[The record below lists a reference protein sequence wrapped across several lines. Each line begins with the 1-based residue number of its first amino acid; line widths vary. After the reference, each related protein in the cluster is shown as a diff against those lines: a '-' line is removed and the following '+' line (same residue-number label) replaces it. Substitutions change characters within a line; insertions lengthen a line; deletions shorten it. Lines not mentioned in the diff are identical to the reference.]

1 MPIRVPVWFERVK
14 TKGQLISEIVFDV
27 LVSENATQKLL
38 ISAQESKKWSNYK
51 IKALYN
57 VII

>member
-38 ISAQESKKWSNYK
+38 ISAQESKNWSDHK